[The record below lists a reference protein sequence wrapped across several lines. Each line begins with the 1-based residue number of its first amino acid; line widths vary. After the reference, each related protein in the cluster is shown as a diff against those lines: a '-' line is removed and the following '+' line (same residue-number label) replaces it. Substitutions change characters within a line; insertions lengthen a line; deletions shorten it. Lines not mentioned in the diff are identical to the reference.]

1 MEEKKIVVVMGGPS
15 SEAAISRQPGTAVVK
30 ALKSKGYAVMGLEFD
45 PRGFAREME
54 AMRPAMVFN
63 AMHGAFGEDGRLA
76 AVLELL
82 GIPYTGSGVLAGALT
97 LNKAANKRVL
107 LGAGIPTPSARM
119 YRSYERAR
127 DLAGEIAEGF
137 SLPVVVKAAA
147 QGSSLGVVIAAQE
160 EDLPGALEEAFR
172 YDDEV
177 VVEAFIDGVEIT
189 VAVMGDG
196 VKNEVFPIIE
206 ITTVSGRYD
215 YESKYTVGASRHI
228 IPARLAPKTAE
239 KAREIALSTF
249 AVCGCR
255 GIARVDMMIAADGQP
270 YVIDI
275 NTVPGMTATS
285 LVPDAALAM
294 GVDFPTLC
302 ERLLELAGFS
312 LD

>member
-1 MEEKKIVVVMGGPS
+1 M
-15 SEAAISRQPGTAVVK
+15 
-30 ALKSKGYAVMGLEFD
+30 
-45 PRGFAREME
+45 
-54 AMRPAMVFN
+54 
-63 AMHGAFGEDGRLA
+63 
-76 AVLELL
+76 L
-82 GIPYTGSGVLAGALT
+82 GIPYTGSGVLAAALT
-97 LNKAANKRVL
+97 MDKAAAQRVL
-107 LGAGIPTPSARM
+107 RGAGIPAPKAKI
-119 YRSYERAR
+119 YQAFERQR
-127 DLAGEIAEGF
+127 DLAAEIEAAF

-147 QGSSLGVVIAAQE
+147 QGSSLGVVVVSRA
-160 EDLPGALEEAFR
+160 EDLPGALGEAFS
-172 YDDEV
+172 YGETV
-177 VVEAFIDGVEIT
+177 VVEEFIAGTEIT
-189 VAVMGDG
+189 VAVWGDG
-196 VKNEVFPIIE
+196 VNNETMPIIE
-206 ITTVSGRYD
+206 ITTSSGRYD

-285 LVPDAALAM
+285 LVPDAARAM

-312 LD
+312 IG